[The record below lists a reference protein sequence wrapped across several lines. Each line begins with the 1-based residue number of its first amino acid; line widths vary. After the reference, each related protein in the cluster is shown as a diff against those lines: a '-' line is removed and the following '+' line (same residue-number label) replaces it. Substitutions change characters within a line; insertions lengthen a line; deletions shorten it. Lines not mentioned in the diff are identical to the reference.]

1 MHHHEEMTN
10 HSVFSLYLGILK
22 NNQGVTNNNKIKTL
36 RYFGLR
42 SSAPASK
49 ANNKMDK
56 QRLRIT
62 LKVLNEVKAQFPE
75 TKEFIEERLKRK
87 CFKENISVEKV
98 IFVFTSLEA
107 KI

>member
-1 MHHHEEMTN
+1 MH
-10 HSVFSLYLGILK
+10 
-22 NNQGVTNNNKIKTL
+22 
-36 RYFGLR
+36 
-42 SSAPASK
+42 
-49 ANNKMDK
+49 K

-62 LKVLNEVKAQFPE
+62 LKILNEVKAQFPE

-87 CFKENISVEKV
+87 CLKENISVDKV